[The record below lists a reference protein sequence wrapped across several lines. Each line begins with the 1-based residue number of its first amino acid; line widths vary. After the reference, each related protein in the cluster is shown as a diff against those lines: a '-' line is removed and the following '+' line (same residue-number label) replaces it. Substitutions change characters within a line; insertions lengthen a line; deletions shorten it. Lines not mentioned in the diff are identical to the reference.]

1 MTNGTTTVKLRP
13 SMTAPG
19 VFTPATGGTI
29 VTPATPTAS
38 LLRGGGAGTTQGGTK
53 QTTKPVPTDQ
63 ASCQAAGGQWTTDPA
78 GPPGNGTCKL
88 YDKDPAIANITPTS
102 QTPASSVPS
111 PTATVAASQAAGLP
125 IAQSVATSMKGEVA
139 GLAAKAQTQRDK
151 EFRRKW
157 NEKQTLNAQNWAKQG
172 MSYSS
177 AHLADATDEVRELA
191 ASRVLSEQEAQTM
204 QNNLDAAAFA
214 AAEPIEKLAWGAKL
228 GGGPALQPGSTGFQP
243 GNIPTTA
250 YGGSIAGIGAVPTTS
265 LPAVAGA
272 KTGSGTDGTDG
283 TDGIDGIDD
292 PDAEHVDPNGYKCS
306 VKDKDDRNRC
316 PDNPQYE
323 IDEEPGSDR

>member
-1 MTNGTTTVKLRP
+1 
-13 SMTAPG
+13 MTAPG
-19 VFTPATGGTI
+19 VFTPATGGTS

-214 AAEPIEKLAWGAKL
+214 AAEPIEKLAMSAKL
-228 GGGPALQPGSTGFQP
+228 GGTASTPGFQP

-250 YGGSIAGIGAVPTTS
+250 YGGSLAGIGAAPTTS
-265 LPAVAGA
+265 LPTVAGA
-272 KTGSGTDGTDG
+272 KTGSGTGG
-283 TDGIDGIDD
+283 DD

-306 VKDKDDRNRC
+306 VKDKDDMNRC

-323 IDEEPGSDR
+323 IDEAGSDR

>member
-1 MTNGTTTVKLRP
+1 
-13 SMTAPG
+13 MTAPG
-19 VFTPATGGTI
+19 VFTPATGGTS

-214 AAEPIEKLAWGAKL
+214 AAEPIEKLAMSAKL
-228 GGGPALQPGSTGFQP
+228 GGTASTPGFQP

-250 YGGSIAGIGAVPTTS
+250 YGGSLAGIGVAPTTS
-265 LPAVAGA
+265 LPTVAGA
-272 KTGSGTDGTDG
+272 KTGSGTGG
-283 TDGIDGIDD
+283 DD

-323 IDEEPGSDR
+323 IDEAGSDR